1 MPETN
6 TGTGSAGLLAGAA
19 GNWKLDPAH
28 TTVELHTKAMWG
40 LAKVKG
46 TMTAIE
52 GSGTVSEDGSVSG
65 TLVIDATSISTNNK
79 KRDEHLRGSDFFEVV
94 KYPTLTYSVTGVTP
108 MDDGKLKVSG
118 SLAVHGR
125 THPLESSATA
135 VKGDPGRVTLTVQ
148 AEVDRSEWGMTWAK
162 MGAKLDNRVVV
173 KADFVKA

>member
-6 TGTGSAGLLAGAA
+6 TGTGSAALLAGAA
-19 GNWKLDPAH
+19 GNWKSDPAH

-52 GSGTVSEDGSVSG
+52 GSGTVSEDAASR
-65 TLVIDATSISTNNK
+65 TFLWILDYLTPISTNNK

-94 KYPTLTYSVTGVTP
+94 EYPTLTYSVTGVTP

-135 VKGDPGRVTLTVQ
+135 VKGDPGQ
-148 AEVDRSEWGMTWAK
+148 ADPHRAGRSRPE
-162 MGAKLDNRVVV
+162 
-173 KADFVKA
+173 